1 MRKRVRTANTPHPPL
16 HGLQDPGG
24 TVVRGDNEALFAIA
38 MERLVT
44 VCGKKWTKRALGM
57 SAPAQQ
63 LEFVWRTARYV
74 AARRST
80 PSGTAAG
87 LGAVVAAEETEAAGE
102 LGALLD
108 LRERILEELP
118 AEQRGHFSISPEDI
132 NALAAAAATVHATPA
147 AAAPISAISLESVSA
162 LVQHLHCPCL
172 CWQPMYCVV

>member
-1 MRKRVRTANTPHPPL
+1 MRKRVRTANTPPPW

-57 SAPAQQ
+57 AAPAQQ

-80 PSGTAAG
+80 PSGTAA
-87 LGAVVAAEETEAAGE
+87 VVAAEETAAAGE

-147 AAAPISAISLESVSA
+147 AVAPISAISLESVSA
-162 LVQHLHCPCL
+162 LVPHPRCPCL
-172 CWQPMYCVV
+172 C